1 MVARA
6 LSEASGKICSR
17 TSPRAE
23 EDAEALGAFSD
34 GADGADESVSVRTEA
49 GVGAATGELCGCAA
63 FFFSAAAFHAVCV
76 AGGAR
81 GFAAAGL
88 SRRAGCSTGFVS
100 AGGCAA
106 AVAQDHAES
115 GRVPR
120 DFGR

>member
-49 GVGAATGELCGCAA
+49 GVGAATGELCGWAA
-63 FFFSAAAFHAVCV
+63 VFFSAAGFNQVFV
-76 AGGAR
+76 AGGPD
-81 GFAAAGL
+81 GL
-88 SRRAGCSTGFVS
+88 PSPGHSRRAGCLTGVVLS
-100 AGGCAA
+100 
-106 AVAQDHAES
+106 
-115 GRVPR
+115 
-120 DFGR
+120 